1 MSLLTIVQ
9 NACAELSLVQ
19 PTAVVG
25 STDRQVQQLLG
36 LANRAG
42 NMLADRYP
50 WQALR
55 EEFTFLTLNQATQM
69 ALVPTDFD
77 RWVPNSF
84 FNRST
89 RRPMT
94 GPITAVEWQ
103 WIQAQP
109 VFSTAYLMWNERG
122 GNFNIAPNPPAGQTI
137 AGEYISNNWC
147 KSNASVPQSAFL
159 ADTDT
164 AYLDEDLLTL
174 GLIWRFLRRKG
185 MDYAEELSDYEREVE
200 IKMARDGGSTT
211 LTLAPQPIDP
221 NRVNLPDGNFGM

>member
-147 KSNASVPQSAFL
+147 KRS
-159 ADTDT
+159 
-164 AYLDEDLLTL
+164 EE
-174 GLIWRFLRRKG
+174 RRVGK
-185 MDYAEELSDYEREVE
+185 EC
-200 IKMARDGGSTT
+200 
-211 LTLAPQPIDP
+211 
-221 NRVNLPDGNFGM
+221 